1 VRQEEHA
8 EHGEKE
14 VKDFGDE
21 ITEKTKETGEAKENL
36 AMKVNDGGNGA
47 QEGIQDGNEAQEGEE
62 DRGDGKYE
70 PKSELKVFT
79 HVGKCGNG
87 N

>member
-1 VRQEEHA
+1 MRQEEHA

-47 QEGIQDGNEAQEGEE
+47 QEGIQD
-62 DRGDGKYE
+62 RGDGKYE